1 MEAAELHVFWPFG
14 TDQFL
19 QFVPNRG
26 RLKFSTLSH
35 AGYESSLIFCKLQ
48 WFGDSI
54 PNEFRGTF
62 LQERERESEVKE
74 KEKKKK
80 LAFFRKS
87 YRL

>member
-1 MEAAELHVFWPFG
+1 MYCV
-14 TDQFL
+14 
-19 QFVPNRG
+19 RG
-26 RLKFSTLSH
+26 
-35 AGYESSLIFCKLQ
+35 G
-48 WFGDSI
+48 SI